1 MEDKG
6 SHPGYAEVSVQHVLL
21 QGVVDT
27 GSALTIMGKETFQKV
42 VTVTKLRK

>member
-27 GSALTIMGKETFQKV
+27 GSALTIMSKETFQKV